1 MMISDSSSGAEDYTR
16 DQFEGSEV
24 VYVSSSQCEEEEMEE
39 EEELDS
45 QISENG
51 EL

>member
-1 MMISDSSSGAEDYTR
+1 MISDSSSGAEDYTR

-39 EEELDS
+39 EVDLYC

>member
-1 MMISDSSSGAEDYTR
+1 MISDSSSSAEDCTR

-39 EEELDS
+39 EDLYG

-51 EL
+51 ELQ

>member
-1 MMISDSSSGAEDYTR
+1 MISDSISSVEDCTR

-39 EEELDS
+39 EEEFYS